1 MLLPFGNAINVYF
14 STINPPGLKTPW
26 IRYLCGSGGH
36 MFRLTSLAILIERI
50 VATYYASIYERSRYL
65 KHTDLIASFT
75 CVGISLIIPAF
86 TVFLAISDTF
96 IIIFITLSLFAI
108 VFLAMNLRL
117 LSLLQPFIIFIAL
130 INFIGVIILYI
141 VAFTTGNFLY
151 GYNALYYTYYTGI
164 FCITAFITCKYYNN
178 YQKRNKVRSIKIATV
193 TTDESNAKI
202 VTTMG
207 GQNLPTKV
215 SVDNYFKD
223 LHNAWK

>member
-1 MLLPFGNAINVYF
+1 MNPLLHH
-14 STINPPGLKTPW
+14 
-26 IRYLCGSGGH
+26 RYQ
-36 MFRLTSLAILIERI
+36 
-50 VATYYASIYERSRYL
+50 
-65 KHTDLIASFT
+65 
-75 CVGISLIIPAF
+75 
-86 TVFLAISDTF
+86 
-96 IIIFITLSLFAI
+96 
-108 VFLAMNLRL
+108 LAMNLRL

-178 YQKRNKVRSIKIATV
+178 YQKRNKVRSVKIATV

-202 VTTMG
+202 VTTIG